1 MDGDEKL
8 DWCDILQ
15 SDLSRL
21 EYEYEMLDEQYEESL
36 RRCDELLE
44 LLCDAS
50 RDYKE
55 LLGGPG
61 GLPRHQNING

>member
-8 DWCDILQ
+8 DWCDVLQ
-15 SDLSRL
+15 NDLSRL

-44 LLCDAS
+44 LIRDAS
-50 RDYKE
+50 RDYRE
-55 LLGGPG
+55 LLGRPEGC
-61 GLPRHQNING
+61 QSIKT

>member
-8 DWCDILQ
+8 DWCDVLQ
-15 SDLSRL
+15 NDLSRL
-21 EYEYEMLDEQYEESL
+21 EYEYEMLDEQYTESL

-44 LLCDAS
+44 LLRDAS

-55 LLGGPG
+55 LLGRPEGVQG
-61 GLPRHQNING
+61 INT

>member
-8 DWCDILQ
+8 DWCDTLQ

-21 EYEYEMLDEQYEESL
+21 EYEYEMLDEQYMESL

-44 LLCDAS
+44 LLRDAS
-50 RDYKE
+50 RDYSE

-61 GLPRHQNING
+61 GCQGIKT